1 MDNATPQPSESFMAS
16 KKVLIVLGLS
26 AALGV
31 AGVATLRNSVSS
43 NVMTDLS
50 GIDETNLAQWQG
62 TTKQKTS
69 WMKFGKPPTLT
80 SLDQSL
86 WKECSAYTV
95 QEKAELDAY
104 ATYWGTR
111 LGVDQPLMEH
121 IEHMVDEHGMPNF
134 MKKGKSMKELFGCTY
149 YSAGLSGPI
158 NGIQPDSAEFK
169 TFMHTHGLK
178 KDAVEDYDGD
188 YENTDD
194 GGQGYSGSCTFTS
207 TYWGCDL
214 SWDYTVT
221 IISTGD
227 IDFSLVSEA
236 TFDFTLDI
244 ANCDVGADIGGAVYL
259 AFSYSSWVYDFEA
272 TYNIWESPSLEASNQ
287 EVGLEFSYS
296 VFTLAVDFA
305 NTVYASTGYGCCF
318 NIWTASISPGVDI
331 TIWSDSVEISL
342 GDWTLW
348 DSDDTQCS

>member
-43 NVMTDLS
+43 NVITDLS
-50 GIDETNLAQWQG
+50 GIDEDNVAQWQG
-62 TTKQKTS
+62 TTKQKQS

-80 SLDQSL
+80 SLDQSE

-95 QEKAELDAY
+95 SEKAELDAY

-111 LGVDQPLMEH
+111 LGGDQPLREH

-169 TFMHTHGLK
+169 TFMQTHGK
-178 KDAVEDYDGD
+178 KSDAVEGFDGD
-188 YENTDD
+188 
-194 GGQGYSGSCTFTS
+194 CTFTS

-214 SWDYTVT
+214 SWDYSVT
-221 IISTGD
+221 ILSTD
-227 IDFSLVSEA
+227 SIDFSLVSEA

-259 AFSYSSWVYDFEA
+259 AFTYDGWFDYDF
-272 TYNIWESPSLEASNQ
+272 TYNIWEAPSLDASTQ
-287 EVGLEFSYS
+287 KIELEFEYS
-296 VFTLAVDFA
+296 VLTLAVNFA
-305 NTVYASTGYGCCF
+305 NTVYDATGYNCCF
-318 NIWTASISPGVDI
+318 NIWTASITPGVDI
-331 TIWSDSVEISL
+331 TVWSDSVDISL

-348 DSDDTQCS
+348 DSDDSQCEV